1 MKIERLSNQHKQDAC
16 QFLMNHPYSS
26 MFLLSNI
33 EKAGLE
39 FTGEPF
45 SGEYWG
51 AFDEAGEL
59 TGILAQ
65 FWNGNLMTQAPDP
78 IALEALTSHLLQT
91 VERPVACLVGDSEQA
106 SYVLS
111 KLGLPADAY
120 NTNRSEGLYQLVLDD
135 LQLPANA
142 PSDQFKLIGSSEAD
156 SSLLFDWLK
165 AYELEAFSS
174 EPSEKHD
181 AHILNRV
188 AQMQKHDSSWVLL
201 HRDQPVSL
209 SGFNATLPEIVQVGP
224 VWTPPEHRNNGY
236 ARVIVAL
243 TLQAAQQRG
252 VQKSVL
258 FTDNPAAAKAYEAI
272 GFKQNGSFH
281 LALLKEPIGL
291 AATAPA

>member
-1 MKIERLSNQHKQDAC
+1 MKIERLSNQHKQAAC
-16 QFLMNHPYSS
+16 QFLMNYPYSS

-33 EKAGLE
+33 DRAGLE
-39 FTGEPF
+39 YTGESF

-51 AFDEAGEL
+51 AFDEAGEIV
-59 TGILAQ
+59 GILAQ
-65 FWNGNLMTQAPDP
+65 FWSGNLMTQAPDP
-78 IALEALTSHLLQT
+78 DALEVLTSHFLQMIG
-91 VERPVACLVGDSEQA
+91 RPVAGLVGNSEQA
-106 SYVLS
+106 SYVLN
-111 KLGLPADAY
+111 KLDLPATAFT
-120 NTNRSEGLYQLVLDD
+120 TNRSEGLYQLALSD
-135 LQLPANA
+135 LKLPDNA
-142 PSDQFKLIGSSEAD
+142 LRDQFKLIGSSKAD

-188 AQMQKHDSSWVLL
+188 ERMQKHDSSWVLL
-201 HRDQPVSL
+201 DRDQPVSL
-209 SGFNATLPEIVQVGP
+209 SGFNATLPEIVQIGP
-224 VWTPPEHRNNGY
+224 VWTPPEHRNKGY

-272 GFKQNGSFH
+272 GFKQNGNFQ
-281 LALLKEPIGL
+281 LALLKEPIEL
-291 AATAPA
+291 TATAPV